1 MIFGII
7 SLVVSVVAL
16 ILVFV
21 FKSQLRKEI
30 EANKLINPFQPLP
43 VAYDKGHSWYF
54 HSDEK

>member
-30 EANKLINPFQPLP
+30 EANKDVVL
-43 VAYDKGHSWYF
+43 VKGGRSFYNAN
-54 HSDEK
+54 DAG